1 MSTSQSYYSIDRFED
16 SENGCIAVL
25 IDDAGNQRD
34 VPASC
39 LPKEA
44 TEGSCLAPQIDG
56 TYKLDAR
63 ETAART
69 KRIRATMATLFID

>member
-1 MSTSQSYYSIDRFED
+1 MPTSQSYYSVDRLEE

-39 LPKEA
+39 LPEEA
-44 TEGSCLAPQIDG
+44 TEGSCIVP
-56 TYKLDAR
+56 
-63 ETAART
+63 
-69 KRIRATMATLFID
+69 

>member
-1 MSTSQSYYSIDRFED
+1 MPTSQRYYSIDRFEE

-39 LPKEA
+39 LPKKA
-44 TEGSCLAPQIDG
+44 REGSCLVPQIDG

-63 ETAART
+63 ETATRT
-69 KRIRATMATLFID
+69 KRIQAKMTALFID